1 LKRND
6 GKINKWIKSNY
17 KGITIV
23 VVMVVA
29 SILINAY
36 IGFGP
41 TSPPLPISNNKP
53 TSNTKVDPFVMR
65 GAFYLNITIN
75 NRPFIIPSQIG
86 IEEPLW
92 HNHTLDKYGSVARTS
107 NQGMTMAGMAPLY
120 TNDNSGLVKIGS
132 TIIRNY
138 TLEDFFNIWGFN
150 FNFKDKIVNATING
164 NPISDFEKHILKDN
178 DQIYLQI
185 NNRQ

>member
-1 LKRND
+1 M
-6 GKINKWIKSNY
+6 KSNY

-41 TSPPLPISNNKP
+41 TSPPLPIRNNNP
-53 TSNTKVDPFVMR
+53 SLNAKVDPFVMR

-75 NRPFIIPSQIG
+75 NRPFMIPSQIG

-92 HNHTLDKYGSVARTS
+92 HNHTLDKYGLARTS
-107 NQGMTMAGMAPLY
+107 NQGITMVSMAPLY
-120 TNDNSGLVKIGS
+120 TNDNSGIVKIGS
-132 TIIRNY
+132 TVIRNY

-150 FNFKDKIVNATING
+150 FKDKIVNATING
-164 NPISDFEKHILKDN
+164 NRISDFEKHILKDN

>member
-1 LKRND
+1 LKQND

-41 TSPPLPISNNKP
+41 TSPPLPIGNNNP
-53 TSNTKVDPFVMR
+53 TLNTKVVPFVMH
-65 GAFYLNITIN
+65 GTFYLKITIN
-75 NRPFIIPSQIG
+75 NRPLIIPSQIG

-92 HNHTLDKYGSVARTS
+92 HNHTLDKYGSARTS
-107 NQGMTMAGMAPLY
+107 NQGMTMEGMAPLY
-120 TNDNSGLVKIGS
+120 TNDNSGIVKIGS

-138 TLEDFFNIWGFN
+138 TLEDFFNIWGLN
-150 FNFKDKIVNATING
+150 LNGKSIVNATVNG
-164 NPISDFEKHILKDN
+164 KPISEFKNHILKDKE
-178 DQIYLQI
+178 QI
-185 NNRQ
+185 NLNIITNRP